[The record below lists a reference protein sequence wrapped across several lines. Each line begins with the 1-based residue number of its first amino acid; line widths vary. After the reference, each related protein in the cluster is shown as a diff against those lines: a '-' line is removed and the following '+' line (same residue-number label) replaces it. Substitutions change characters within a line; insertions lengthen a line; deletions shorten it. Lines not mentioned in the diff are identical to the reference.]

1 MVRRLLHLMLK
12 KNPAERASLS
22 DVLQDTELTTAL
34 QNPLDGQMVTLHT
47 HHTRGVIILFSLQY
61 RTLV

>member
-34 QNPLDGQMVTLHT
+34 QNPLDGQMVTFTHT
-47 HHTRGVIILFSLQY
+47 SHHTVS
-61 RTLV
+61 